1 MKKLTTNFLPVIETT
16 VKLIDTIAESAFLE
30 LLKECDN
37 LSELET
43 RTFYFDKYPDLP
55 VETATICEMVASRVR
70 KTARAYID
78 NEKSQHKIVLGDEI
92 KEASVLPLD
101 SKNVQAIGSA
111 IHDTLSTAQV
121 K

>member
-1 MKKLTTNFLPVIETT
+1 MEKLTTNFLPVIETT

-43 RTFYFDKYPDLP
+43 RTFHFDKYPDLP
-55 VETATICEMVASRVR
+55 VETVTICEMVASRVR
-70 KTARAYID
+70 KMASAYID

-92 KEASVLPLD
+92 KEASVLPLT
-101 SKNVQAIGSA
+101 SRNVQAIGSA
-111 IHDTLSTAQV
+111 IHDTLSTAQE

>member
-30 LLKECDN
+30 LLKECEN

-43 RTFYFDKYPDLP
+43 RTFRFDKYPDLP

-70 KTARAYID
+70 RKANKYID
-78 NEKSQHKIVLGDEI
+78 NEKSQHKIVLGDE
-92 KEASVLPLD
+92 KEASVLPLS
-101 SKNVQAIGSA
+101 SKTIRAIGSA
-111 IHDTLSTAQV
+111 IHDILSTAQE